1 MQSQRSPAL
10 GTEDPTGPLPLDL
23 SSRGA
28 ETCPP
33 SLPTSPHVSPAQ
45 YTVFLSP
52 IPVRCQ
58 ALRQVCPGLE
68 RTASLKRCP
77 AALMESSHVSQLG
90 RTSQQF
96 PVLVKGWPMHLLKQA
111 FLWNAFE
118 ENGNEHFPYAFNNL
132 QTLDIVN
139 AMCQEHVCVSI

>member
-1 MQSQRSPAL
+1 
-10 GTEDPTGPLPLDL
+10 
-23 SSRGA
+23 
-28 ETCPP
+28 
-33 SLPTSPHVSPAQ
+33 
-45 YTVFLSP
+45 
-52 IPVRCQ
+52 
-58 ALRQVCPGLE
+58 
-68 RTASLKRCP
+68 
-77 AALMESSHVSQLG
+77 MESSHVSQLG